1 MGLFPQPQQ
10 PQNQVLERLQAIS
23 QMLGGNPQGMLQQVM
38 RNNPELYQQF
48 QQFMANNQGK
58 TLEQVARENGIDY
71 ASIRQVLGR

>member
-1 MGLFPQPQQ
+1 
-10 PQNQVLERLQAIS
+10 
-23 QMLGGNPQGMLQQVM
+23 MLGGNPQGMLQQVM